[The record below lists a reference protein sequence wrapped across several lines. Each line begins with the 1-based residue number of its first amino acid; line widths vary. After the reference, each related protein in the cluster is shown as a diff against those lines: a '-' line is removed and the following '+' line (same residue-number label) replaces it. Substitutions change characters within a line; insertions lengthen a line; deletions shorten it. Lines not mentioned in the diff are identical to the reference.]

1 MQKNFPANKDQTIL
15 IKECD
20 KYLWHVEQS
29 RVDVHPK
36 DPRKIRKTTWVK
48 PYSKKDYL
56 RIFEPEKAFV
66 PAGPRKIYKTT
77 PNLKGACL
85 IAESRLV
92 HDGDLQKKLDR
103 EAAEFVSKMSAG
115 KAKEAVNAAV
125 TEAQQIADT
134 LREENERMKAQL
146 ASLQARVDDDS
157 AQGEGSASGDIGDD
171 MGAAKRPRR
180 KNN

>member
-48 PYSKKDYL
+48 VYRKKDYL

-66 PAGPRKIYKTT
+66 PAGARKIYKTT

-92 HDGDLQKKLDR
+92 HDGDLQKQLDR
-103 EAAEFVSKMSAG
+103 EASAFVSKMSAG
-115 KAKEAVNAAV
+115 KAKEAVNVAV
-125 TEAQQIADT
+125 TEAQQLAEDLRVENEIM
-134 LREENERMKAQL
+134 REEL
-146 ASLQARVDDDS
+146 AKLQARSDDDS
-157 AQGEGSASGDIGDD
+157 GDSESGDIGDD